1 MLLRKPVLIDGQSRK
16 LWSHG
21 NARLLQQDLNGLLCS
36 KACPGAK
43 IIEAMDLAQRW
54 RAENRAVISG
64 FHTAVEKECLRIFL
78 RGPQSLVIC
87 PARGIDPF
95 QLPAAWQAKFK
106 RDELLMISPFD
117 SSIRRPTKEAAEI
130 RNKLVVDLATY
141 VTVIHAIAGGSL
153 DRLFKRSTKP
163 IKSAKTSRLSDEVVP
178 TDKLAPHHDL

>member
-1 MLLRKPVLIDGQSRK
+1 MLLRNPASTQWQSRR

-21 NARLLQQDLNGLLCS
+21 NADLLRMPLTALLCS

-54 RAENRAVISG
+54 RAENRAVISC

-95 QLPAAWQAKFK
+95 QLPADWQPKYD
-106 RDELLMISPFD
+106 RGELLIISPFD
-117 SSIRRPTKEAAEI
+117 ASVRRPTKETAET
-130 RNKLVVDLATY
+130 RNKLVVDLATH
-141 VTVIHAIAGGSL
+141 VTIIHATPEGAL
-153 DRLFKRSTKP
+153 
-163 IKSAKTSRLSDEVVP
+163 
-178 TDKLAPHHDL
+178 DKLTTKVATS